1 MDLLFT
7 LIKIIIVFVVGLVTY
22 KYVKYLIYEDNNKK
36 VFTSLGMYVI
46 FVAIMQKVYFML

>member
-46 FVAIMQKVYFML
+46 FAAIMQKVYFML